1 MSVSNPPVLSETN
14 FYFVMRR
21 YWLTV
26 LTPVVVCVAIAGV
39 LAFGRTPVYTAQ
51 ARLTIGSL
59 NIGTQ
64 GLPGFVY
71 AAQGL
76 SSAYSRVV
84 TADGIVNP
92 VAQRLHLARTDVI
105 DNLSASPTPNS
116 PIFFVEG
123 KGSSP
128 AKAIELTNAAA
139 QQMQTYIAKFNSIST
154 GQQTAEANYRAA
166 AAAVQA
172 AKLRRDLA
180 AKAELQHP
188 SAANRQAYLQT
199 GADYDVAKGKELAS
213 LAIFT
218 QATTGNSGANLVQVI
233 APANKASSDRGS
245 KALILLLA
253 SLVTGLVIGLALA
266 VTRNY
271 GHRQAAL
278 QAE

>member
-1 MSVSNPPVLSETN
+1 
-14 FYFVMRR
+14 MRR

-39 LAFGRTPVYTAQ
+39 LAFGRTPVYTSQ

-59 NIGTQ
+59 NIATQ

-84 TADGIVNP
+84 TANGIVNP
-92 VAQRLHLARTDVI
+92 VAAKLHMPRTEVI
-105 DNLSASPTPNS
+105 DDLSASPSPNS
-116 PIFFVEG
+116 PIFDVEA
-123 KGSSP
+123 KGTSP
-128 AKAIELTNAAA
+128 AKSIQLANVTAK
-139 QQMQTYIAKFNSIST
+139 QMQTYIGTFNSIST
-154 GQQTAEANYRAA
+154 GAREAEATYRASALTTQTARVAQQA
-166 AAAVQA
+166 A
-172 AKLRRDLA
+172 AKLA
-180 AKAELQHP
+180 LQHP
-188 SAANRQAYLQT
+188 SAAHRQAYLEAAT
-199 GADYDVAKGKELAS
+199 SYDVAKGKELAA
-213 LAIFT
+213 LGIFT
-218 QATTGNSGANLVQVI
+218 QANTGNSGANLVQVI
-233 APANKASSDRGS
+233 APANKAKSDRS
-245 KALILLLA
+245 SRALILLLA